1 MTRSRSS
8 TTAEPERPHSSHRGG
23 LPSWAIPVIVVSA
36 VGGVTIAAHCFGIEA
51 DSLAKVIFAV
61 TGLVAALGIGAV
73 GAGAARRRHSRQRRK
88 P

>member
-1 MTRSRSS
+1 MTRPRASTAARPQRPNPPHRS
-8 TTAEPERPHSSHRGG
+8 G
-23 LPSWAIPVIVVSA
+23 LPGWAVLVIVVCA

-51 DSLAKVIFAV
+51 ESLAKVILAV

-73 GAGAARRRHSRQRRK
+73 GAGAARRRRSRQRRN